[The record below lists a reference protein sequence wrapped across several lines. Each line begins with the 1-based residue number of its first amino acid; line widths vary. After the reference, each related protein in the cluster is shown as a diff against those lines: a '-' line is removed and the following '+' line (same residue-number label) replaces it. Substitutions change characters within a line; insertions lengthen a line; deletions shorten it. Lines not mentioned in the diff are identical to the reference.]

1 MTPFHGAREVVALVA
16 FWAALAMHA
25 EAISST
31 FNAKLLEGSVLA
43 DATSHADPAVG
54 FINVVL
60 ANPVATTLSA
70 RGALLTMRANLTATT
85 LSAA

>member
-1 MTPFHGAREVVALVA
+1 MPKVLTPFYGARKVVAL
-16 FWAALAMHA
+16 AAMAASFAMRTQ
-25 EAISST
+25 AISPT

-70 RGALLTMRANLTATT
+70 R
-85 LSAA
+85 